1 MQVVLYNPAITA
13 AAHANRNPVLL
24 VTQQQL
30 APWCHSP
37 QNRALLAVGGGVDV
51 EFVRDSITPEQIGSH
66 RQSYVNG
73 ILIQSR
79 GGDVD
84 PCAAC
89 RTRDFRPF
97 LSCHRAE
104 GHFGGTCANC
114 KWRDHAAR
122 CSVRAGGPDEP
133 AQGARVLG
141 PGSGV
146 DGADGTAPGNAIV
159 LDDDEGLPPQNAI
172 IIG

>member
-13 AAHANRNPVLL
+13 AANANRNPVLL

-73 ILIQSR
+73 
-79 GGDVD
+79 
-84 PCAAC
+84 
-89 RTRDFRPF
+89 F
-97 LSCHRAE
+97 LSSLVEVMLILVRLVVREVFVPSLVITALRDTLAE
-104 GHFGGTCANC
+104 
-114 KWRDHAAR
+114 HALTGNGATMQHAVPYELVVQM
-122 CSVRAGGPDEP
+122 SLLKEP
-133 AQGARVLG
+133 G
-141 PGSGV
+141 
-146 DGADGTAPGNAIV
+146 
-159 LDDDEGLPPQNAI
+159 
-172 IIG
+172 